1 MPFNPN
7 PQDGRQPYLPTFQEV
22 MLTYEY
28 EDSMRLPSYQGRQLG
43 RYHPYLRRSP
53 PRLEGPS
60 SMTRYMNTIYDEEC
74 VFLEV
79 PSFAPPRNALIAAPE
94 APRIGA
100 DVAAQVPPIVL
111 NLPQN
116 PVAGQGR
123 QQLGEVRVNWFGDSV
138 METFIQ
144 GVRHAIMAEAGAN
157 TDPAQNREPAA
168 QSGDDVTV
176 ETDLDHTLYG
186 SVP

>member
-60 SMTRYMNTIYDEEC
+60 SMTRYMVHLSFSPPLNVCFPSDLKSLPQNTIYDEEC

-79 PSFAPPRNALIAAPE
+79 PSFAPPVSHGPPHQTPLTKFISAMRLLLHPKPPELALMSLHKFL
-94 APRIGA
+94 RS
-100 DVAAQVPPIVL
+100 
-111 NLPQN
+111 
-116 PVAGQGR
+116 
-123 QQLGEVRVNWFGDSV
+123 F
-138 METFIQ
+138 
-144 GVRHAIMAEAGAN
+144 
-157 TDPAQNREPAA
+157 
-168 QSGDDVTV
+168 
-176 ETDLDHTLYG
+176 
-186 SVP
+186 